1 MEDFAKKLRKAIGNA
16 DMSQKEFA
24 EKIGVK
30 KQQISKWTTGMAVPR
45 SETIEKIAQ
54 TLGVPVSYFVGED
67 NSVSQQ
73 ELAEATGLKQA
84 NIARLENGGCVP
96 RLDTLLQLGKAL
108 GYTLRWEKEA

>member
-73 ELAEATGLKQA
+73 A
-84 NIARLENGGCVP
+84 NGNSGSVSQSVAVGGGDVGAKLEVVAAK
-96 RLDTLLQLGKAL
+96 LDLIL
-108 GYTLRWEKEA
+108 EKIRK